1 METTSIPYIPVNRAY
16 RSRLSEVDW
25 DNLQPGAVFS
35 DHMLVCDYAE
45 GRWQD
50 AEIVPFGPFSLL
62 PTALVFHYGQA
73 IFEGMKAFRTE
84 DDRVHIFRPEKHYE
98 RLVRT
103 AERLCMPVVA
113 PELFREGLRRLV
125 ELERGWVPAQAG
137 GALYL
142 RPFQIATESRLRVG
156 VSDSY
161 RFAIVC
167 SPSGLSE
174 SAGGGLSDRTDV
186 SALREMRKFP
196 NSASP
201 AYNFPRPVR
210 VKVEREYARAVSGGT
225 GFAKCGGNYG
235 GALYPTER
243 AKAEGYDQVLW
254 TDGVTHS
261 TIEES
266 GMMNVFFVLGDVL
279 VTPPL
284 TDTILDGVT
293 RDSLLTL
300 AADAGM
306 RVEERPVGVAEL
318 REGLEKG
325 TVREAFGAGTAAVV
339 SPIQTI
345 GIDGKNFD
353 LPVVDGQ
360 GHSIMFMLKAALDDI
375 RYGRV
380 PDIHGW
386 NYYI

>member
-1 METTSIPYIPVNRAY
+1 METTNIPYIPVSRAF
-16 RSRLSEVDW
+16 RSRLSDVDW

-45 GRWQD
+45 GRWQG

-73 IFEGMKAFRTE
+73 IFEGMKAFRPE

-98 RLVRT
+98 RLART

-137 GALYL
+137 SALYL
-142 RPFQIATESRLRVG
+142 RPFQIATDSRLRVG
-156 VSDSY
+156 ISDSY

-167 SPSGLSE
+167 SPSGL
-174 SAGGGLSDRTDV
+174 
-186 SALREMRKFP
+186 
-196 NSASP
+196 
-201 AYNFPRPVR
+201 YFPRPVR

-243 AKAEGYDQVLW
+243 ARAEGYDQVLW
-254 TDGVTHS
+254 TDGRKHEM
-261 TIEES
+261 IEES
-266 GMMNVFFVLGDVL
+266 GMMNVFFVFGDANDGPSAGRTPSARL

-300 AADAGM
+300 AADAGI

-325 TVREAFGAGTAAVV
+325 IVREAFGAGTAAVV

-345 GIDGKNFD
+345 GIDGEDFD
-353 LPVVDGQ
+353 LPGVDGQ
-360 GHSIMFMLKAALDDI
+360 GHSIMFMLKAALDDL

-380 PDIHGW
+380 PDIYEW